1 MEFIAEKERLANKE
15 VMPTEEIINHFLGE
29 KNVCR
34 LWSFEEMLCKNYE
47 LNREL
52 KFPFGK
58 NYGWAYRYTHKK
70 TLLLY
75 VFIEKDGFCCT
86 LSINDDG

>member
-1 MEFIAEKERLANKE
+1 MKFIAEKERLANKE

-34 LWSFEEMLCKNYE
+34 LRSFEEMLCKNYE

-52 KFPFGK
+52 
-58 NYGWAYRYTHKK
+58 NSIW
-70 TLLLY
+70 
-75 VFIEKDGFCCT
+75 EKLRLG
-86 LSINDDG
+86 LPLHA